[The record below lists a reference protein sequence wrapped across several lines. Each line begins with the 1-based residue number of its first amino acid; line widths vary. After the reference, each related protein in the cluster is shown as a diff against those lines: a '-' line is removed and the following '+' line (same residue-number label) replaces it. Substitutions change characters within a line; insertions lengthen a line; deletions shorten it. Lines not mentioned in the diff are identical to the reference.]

1 VYSVKKKSYAK
12 TRNGSVKRLIRGD
25 DEVHATPF
33 ALLASWVSSSQRQR
47 AQHHRVRVRK
57 PQQLGGESKTA
68 ASEAQVGR
76 PANGSAPS
84 YVQWLPAGA
93 RCRDRAPTRSA
104 TGLERRWLAGRF
116 PGVHASCGTVHHGR
130 MSTDTPI
137 RWRGGRRRSSCMCCR
152 FVLAFFF
159 LKGCFRF

>member
-104 TGLERRWLAGRF
+104 TGLERRWWPGDFRVCMLAVVRCTMDGWA
-116 PGVHASCGTVHHGR
+116 PTHQSGDEEEDDAHHV
-130 MSTDTPI
+130 
-137 RWRGGRRRSSCMCCR
+137 CVA
-152 FVLAFFF
+152 VLF
-159 LKGCFRF
+159 